1 MKNNFLLIRILT
13 VFPKGF
19 IMKLYQSYDIFYPIH
34 VTSRI
39 VGLTSFSIKT
49 SEDSVFKAF
58 ISIFDLCF
66 LCLSLWWC
74 FTLSL
79 VIYVEPESIFE
90 MLDVKI
96 FTKLF
101 ISSILS
107 MFFMFLALIAFN
119 NIWFVIICKKF
130 ALILNQ
136 LDEIDSEVSVLIII
150 NTT

>member
-1 MKNNFLLIRILT
+1 MK
-13 VFPKGF
+13 VYK
-19 IMKLYQSYDIFYPIH
+19 SYDVFYPIH

-39 VGLTSFSIKT
+39 IGLTSFSIKT
-49 SEDSVFKAF
+49 SEDVFKAR

-66 LCLSLWWC
+66 FCLSLWLC
-74 FTLSL
+74 FTTSL
-79 VIYVEPESIFE
+79 IITVEPESYFE
-90 MLDVKI
+90 LLNVKI

-107 MFFMFLALIAFN
+107 MFFIFLALIAFN

>member
-1 MKNNFLLIRILT
+1 MK
-13 VFPKGF
+13 VYK
-19 IMKLYQSYDIFYPIH
+19 SYDVFYPIH

-39 VGLTSFSIKT
+39 IGLTTFSIKT
-49 SEDSVFKAF
+49 SGDVFKAR

-66 LCLSLWWC
+66 FCLSLWWC
-74 FTLSL
+74 FTISL
-79 VIYVEPESIFE
+79 IITVEPESYFE
-90 MLDVKI
+90 ILDVKI

-107 MFFMFLALIAFN
+107 MFFIFLALIAFN